1 MASAQVEGN
10 GVVGGVDTHQDQ
22 HTVAVVSIDGAEL
35 GTESFPTTGDGYR
48 AMLAWLRSHGE
59 LLRVGVEC
67 TGTYGAGVSRCLAA
81 AGVPV
86 LEVIGPDPVARKAQ
100 GKDDALDAIAAAQ
113 AARIGY
119 RTHVAKD
126 RTGAVEALRTLCVAR
141 RSAVKGCI
149 AAQQQLHH
157 LIVSAPE
164 RLRDELRDLPRMK
177 RLRKCA
183 AWRPRAER
191 AHEPE
196 VATKIALK
204 RLARRVLAFKDEI
217 AGLDEC
223 IRPIVEGAVPALLEL
238 EGVGLEGVGLATAA
252 DLLVAVGENPDRMRS
267 EGSFAMMCGVSPIP
281 APSGKTRR
289 HRLNRGGNRSANSAL
304 HLIVLTRMRTDP
316 RTRRYVERRTEEG
329 LSKREVMRCLERYM
343 ARRVYRAL
351 TNGVGAAV
359 PTESS
364 DAASAAVAEARETAA
379 GSQGER
385 RDRAGVRRSPAAGL
399 SDPGERGRRSADG
412 VASDRQPARSG
423 ARCGPADPESRPRRS
438 DRPPRHASDRR
449 AVETPAP
456 CRADRTGC
464 PGCPADRAGPGP
476 TATRAQSSRIR
487 SHVLAIR
494 CTRRG

>member
-1 MASAQVEGN
+1 MASAQVEGK

-22 HTVAVVSIDGAEL
+22 HTVAVVSVDGAEL

-86 LEVIGPDPVARKAQ
+86 LEVTGPDPVARRAQ
-100 GKDDALDAIAAAQ
+100 GKDDALDAFAAAQ
-113 AARIGY
+113 AARTGY

-141 RSAVKGCI
+141 RSAVKGCTV
-149 AAQQQLHH
+149 AQQQLHN

-164 RLRDELRDLPRMK
+164 RLRDQLRDLPRMK

-204 RLARRVLAFKDEI
+204 RLARRVLAFKEEI

-223 IRPIVEGAVPALLEL
+223 IRPIVERAAPALLEL
-238 EGVGLEGVGLATAA
+238 EGVGITTAA

-267 EGSFAMMCGVSPIP
+267 EGSFAMMCGASPIP
-281 APSGKTRR
+281 ASSGKTRR
-289 HRLNRGGNRSANSAL
+289 HRLNRGGNRSANAAL
-304 HLIVLTRMRTDP
+304 YLIVLTRMRTDP
-316 RTRRYVERRTEEG
+316 RTQRYVERRTKEG
-329 LSKREVMRCLERYM
+329 LSKREVMRCLKRYV

-351 TNGVGAAV
+351 TNGVGAAI

-364 DAASAAVAEARETAA
+364 DAASATVPEARATTA
-379 GSQGER
+379 GTEGER
-385 RDRAGVRRSPAAGL
+385 RDRAGARKSPATGL
-399 SDPGERGRRSADG
+399 SDPGERDRRSADG
-412 VASDRQPARSG
+412 AAVED
-423 ARCGPADPESRPRRS
+423 GPA
-438 DRPPRHASDRR
+438 
-449 AVETPAP
+449 V
-456 CRADRTGC
+456 CRVA
-464 PGCPADRAGPGP
+464 
-476 TATRAQSSRIR
+476 
-487 SHVLAIR
+487 
-494 CTRRG
+494 

>member
-22 HTVAVVSIDGAEL
+22 HTVAVVSVDGAKL

-48 AMLAWLRSHGE
+48 ALLEWLRSHGE

-86 LEVIGPDPVARKAQ
+86 LEVTGPDRVARRAQ

-113 AARIGY
+113 AARTGY

-149 AAQQQLHH
+149 AAQQQVHN

-183 AWRPRAER
+183 AWRPRSER

-204 RLARRVLAFKDEI
+204 RLARRILAFKEEI

-223 IRPIVEGAVPALLEL
+223 IRPIVESAGPALLEL
-238 EGVGLEGVGLATAA
+238 EGVGIATAA

-281 APSGKTRR
+281 ASSGKTRR
-289 HRLNRGGNRSANSAL
+289 HRLNRGGNRSANAAL
-304 HLIVLTRMRTDP
+304 HMIVLTRMRKDP
-316 RTRRYVERRTEEG
+316 RTQRYVERRTEEG
-329 LSKREVMRCLERYM
+329 LSKRETMRCLKRYM
-343 ARRVYRAL
+343 ARCVYRAL
-351 TNGVGAAV
+351 TNGVGAAI

-399 SDPGERGRRSADG
+399 SDPGEGGRRSADG
-412 VASDRQPARSG
+412 G
-423 ARCGPADPESRPRRS
+423 AVEDGPA
-438 DRPPRHASDRR
+438 A
-449 AVETPAP
+449 
-456 CRADRTGC
+456 CRA
-464 PGCPADRAGPGP
+464 A
-476 TATRAQSSRIR
+476 
-487 SHVLAIR
+487 
-494 CTRRG
+494 